1 MRVKLPTYSPALVLT
16 TTQIPIIPWLITP
29 NGEKGRYMTRKEG
42 AKLQCMEEL
51 AEYPDTIAS
60 SFKAFGNAV
69 NVEVVKRIA
78 INLLFD
84 GNETNK

>member
-1 MRVKLPTYSPALVLT
+1 MY
-16 TTQIPIIPWLITP
+16 
-29 NGEKGRYMTRKEG
+29 
-42 AKLQCMEEL
+42 EEL

-60 SFKAFGNAV
+60 AFKAFGNAV

>member
-1 MRVKLPTYSPALVLT
+1 
-16 TTQIPIIPWLITP
+16 
-29 NGEKGRYMTRKEG
+29 MTRKEG

-60 SFKAFGNAV
+60 AFKVFGNAV